1 MRLSKPKRR
10 WVRPGRPVVYKAP
23 RVGGALIDEQLP
35 RYDFRDA
42 FQVVIVASPDVVYD
56 AVRRL
61 DLPALTMLGAFEPI
75 AERPGSEIVLGAIG
89 SPWRSDCGPVR
100 FATSDFAAF
109 SQPGFA
115 KIAWSWIVKPLGS
128 GQSLLVVEFRAQL
141 TDADA
146 LAEFRRFWPPVAG
159 TVRRMARTALAR
171 VKHESEGAATR
182 TSTPS

>member
-1 MRLSKPKRR
+1 
-10 WVRPGRPVVYKAP
+10 
-23 RVGGALIDEQLP
+23 
-35 RYDFRDA
+35 
-42 FQVVIVASPDVVYD
+42 
-56 AVRRL
+56 
-61 DLPALTMLGAFEPI
+61 
-75 AERPGSEIVLGAIG
+75 
-89 SPWRSDCGPVR
+89 VR